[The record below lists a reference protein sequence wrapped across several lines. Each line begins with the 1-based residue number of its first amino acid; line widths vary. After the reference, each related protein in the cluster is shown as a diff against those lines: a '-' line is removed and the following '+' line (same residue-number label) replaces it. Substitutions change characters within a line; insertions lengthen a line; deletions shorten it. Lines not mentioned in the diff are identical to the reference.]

1 VGKVFTPYVIRQA
14 IVEIPRSLV
23 RGTVSAHAVNVL
35 AVRSRLDDYDQ
46 RFRAALSAPSAKRLG
61 ALAGAYDDVTL
72 EIIVR
77 FGAPVL

>member
-1 VGKVFTPYVIRQA
+1 
-14 IVEIPRSLV
+14 
-23 RGTVSAHAVNVL
+23 VNVH

-61 ALAGAYDDVTL
+61 ALARAYDDVTL

-77 FGAPVL
+77 FGTPVL